1 MTTMPKHIKR
11 NPLYR
16 KFFQL
21 IHQKDSGVNLA
32 FIGRPGSGKS
42 TAAIKV
48 CLDMD
53 STFNVNRICHSVK
66 EVLNLLVHGDPV
78 TGKILPGQAIL
89 LDEVINEQ
97 GAYSRSALSKSNILF
112 SYLFANFRAKRIIFC
127 ICLPKL
133 TQLDKDIREVAL
145 HGIYRMKRIDFK
157 NKNSIATYYW
167 VSLNELM
174 GTSKITMPRLFDV
187 KTKEISKVKNII
199 FSAPN
204 KDFVALYKKKK
215 MDYIASKEEV
225 WLKKSMEDEVK
236 EEKKEVN
243 RLAEQLE
250 RIREKK
256 YDLKEKGKFNP
267 EKIMLEFGC
276 GINQARSLAKIAQI
290 KIV

>member
-199 FSAPN
+199 FLHPT
-204 KDFVALYKKKK
+204 KILLLYIKKRRWIILLVKKK
-215 MDYIASKEEV
+215 
-225 WLKKSMEDEVK
+225 
-236 EEKKEVN
+236 
-243 RLAEQLE
+243 
-250 RIREKK
+250 
-256 YDLKEKGKFNP
+256 
-267 EKIMLEFGC
+267 FG
-276 GINQARSLAKIAQI
+276 
-290 KIV
+290 